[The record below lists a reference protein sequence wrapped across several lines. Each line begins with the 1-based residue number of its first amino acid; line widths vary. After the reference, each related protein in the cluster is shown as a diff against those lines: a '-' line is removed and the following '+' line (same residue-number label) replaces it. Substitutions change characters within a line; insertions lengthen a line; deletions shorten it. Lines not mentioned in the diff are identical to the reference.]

1 MSIKDKTV
9 RNVPATSLHGCVSKA
24 RDIFVEQMDQR
35 FFTKPP
41 VRSMLL
47 SMRLNPTIVLEE
59 MLKVKEVDFM
69 RAAFDAELLSIAK
82 FRGNLSSKQQDMPAA
97 AMCLSSHGKNVNC

>member
-1 MSIKDKTV
+1 MCKQGKGHFRGAD
-9 RNVPATSLHGCVSKA
+9 G
-24 RDIFVEQMDQR
+24 
-35 FFTKPP
+35 
-41 VRSMLL
+41 
-47 SMRLNPTIVLEE
+47 PTIFYEAASQEHAAVNAIESHHCLEE
-59 MLKVKEVDFM
+59 MFKVEGVDFM

>member
-1 MSIKDKTV
+1 M
-9 RNVPATSLHGCVSKA
+9 
-24 RDIFVEQMDQR
+24 EQMDQR
-35 FFTKPP
+35 FFSKPP

-47 SMRLNPTIVLEE
+47 SMRLNPTIVLEQ
-59 MLKVKEVDFM
+59 MFKVEGVDFM